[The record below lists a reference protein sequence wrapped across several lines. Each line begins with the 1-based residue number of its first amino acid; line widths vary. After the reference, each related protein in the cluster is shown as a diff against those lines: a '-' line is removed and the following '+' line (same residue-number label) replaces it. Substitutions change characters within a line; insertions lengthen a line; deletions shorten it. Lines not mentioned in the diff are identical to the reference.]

1 MPGRWL
7 SAAWLI
13 LMMMLIGVVQ
23 PGHAETDTLRI
34 LRPLDV
40 ASLPLLIAEH
50 EKLIEKQ
57 AEARGLKLSAI
68 RWTPPG
74 KTGPLDSLTGGQ
86 ADLAVT
92 DIVPFLLAIEAKG
105 DTPQQ
110 VRGIA
115 ALAQRPYVLVTR
127 NAAIKTIRDFK
138 DKDRI
143 AVPSLKSSGPAL
155 MLQMAAAQEWGP
167 ENYGKLDPLMVARS
181 DEAATQAVESG
192 KGDITSHFSRSPY
205 SDDELADPKI
215 HRVMDSFD
223 IAGSHSASVLAATAR
238 FHDDNP
244 GLCAAV
250 LAALAE
256 ANKLIKDNPGH
267 AAEIYVGME
276 KDHDIALE
284 DLSDM
289 IGDPDL
295 AYTTAPAG
303 IMRIAEFLYR
313 TGRLKR
319 APQSWKDWFFSE
331 AQDLAGN

>member
-1 MPGRWL
+1 MPI
-7 SAAWLI
+7 AWRGI
-13 LMMMLIGVVQ
+13 IWIAMAVAIGLAQ

-34 LRPLDV
+34 LRPIDL
-40 ASLPLLIAEH
+40 AALPLLIAEH

-57 AEARGLKLSAI
+57 AEARGLKAPAI
-68 RWTPPG
+68 RWSAPG
-74 KTGPLDSLTGGQ
+74 KTGPLDSLTAGQ
-86 ADLAVT
+86 ADVAAT
-92 DIVPFLLAIEAKG
+92 EIVPFLLAGEANTG
-105 DTPQQ
+105 TPQQ

-143 AVPSLKSSGPAL
+143 AVPSKNSGPAL
-155 MLQMAAAQEWGP
+155 LLQMAAAQEWGP
-167 ENYGKLDPLMVARS
+167 DNYGKLDPLIVARS

-192 KGDITSHFSRSPY
+192 KGDIASHFSRSPY

-215 HRVMDSFD
+215 HRLMDSFD
-223 IAGSHSASVLAATAR
+223 IAGPHSANLLAATAR
-238 FHDDNP
+238 FHDANP

-250 LAALAE
+250 LAALND
-256 ANKLIKDNPGH
+256 ANKLLKDNPGH

-295 AYTTAPAG
+295 AYTAAPAG
-303 IMRIAEFLYR
+303 VMRIAEFLHR

-319 APQSWKDWFFSE
+319 APQSWKDWFFPE
-331 AQDLAGN
+331 AQDLTGN